1 MSERVTRLLRAHGRV
16 QGVWFRESMR
26 QEAERLGITG
36 WVRNRM
42 DGTVEALVQGA
53 PGAVEAIVAWT
64 RRGPRD
70 AQVRRVEVSD
80 GAGAEVFAR
89 FEKRP
94 TA

>member
-1 MSERVTRLLRAHGRV
+1 MSEQVARRLRIEGRV

-26 QEAERLGITG
+26 QEAEALGITG

-42 DGTVEALVQGA
+42 DGSVEAVVQGTAEAVRDITDWARRGPDHAVVERLEEADEA
-53 PGAVEAIVAWT
+53 PGAFTA
-64 RRGPRD
+64 
-70 AQVRRVEVSD
+70 
-80 GAGAEVFAR
+80 